1 MAVTISGLR
10 EFTMNLK
17 RLGVEAQDLKE
28 VFAEIA
34 KEVERDAQQ
43 YAPHRTGKL
52 RAKIRGSKYAQ
63 NRARVTVT
71 GTRYHRFVHFGSVRG
86 WQPPNPFLFK
96 AMDANVNTVEQRLV
110 QGINELADRTF

>member
-10 EFTMNLK
+10 EFTTNLK
-17 RLGVEAQDLKE
+17 RLGVEAQDLKD
-28 VFAEIA
+28 VFAQIA
-34 KEVERDAQQ
+34 KEVEQDAKSV
-43 YAPHRTGKL
+43 APHRTGKL
-52 RAKIRGSKYAQ
+52 AAKIRGSKYAQ

-96 AMDANVNTVEQRLV
+96 AMDMNVGTVEHRLLD
-110 QGINELADRTF
+110 GINDLVDRTF